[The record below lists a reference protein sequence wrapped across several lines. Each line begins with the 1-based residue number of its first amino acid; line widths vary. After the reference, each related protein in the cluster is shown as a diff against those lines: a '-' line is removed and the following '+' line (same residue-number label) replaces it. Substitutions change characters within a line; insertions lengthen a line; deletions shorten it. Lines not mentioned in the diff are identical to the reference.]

1 MTTAVTNDQD
11 LQTTEADQGQS
22 VAASSSI
29 IFELEGIVGSMRQ
42 ATFDVLKSILGEQ
55 GAKITPVH
63 ISRYCLQTPPEM
75 YLESLLEAVN
85 ITRQSMDKLLDDIR
99 GGIDMQLSSKSATLP
114 RPLSD
119 LFKTAS
125 KRGVSLAAISAL
137 PESTS
142 NALLENLG
150 LSSFGVRLF
159 TMEIDDEGG
168 FPRADSWLKVA
179 RSLGR
184 HPAQCGVIATS
195 HAASKSALSAGMR
208 CVAIPDSFTGF
219 EDFSGANAIIE
230 DLTESDAETL
240 LGDLCPHL
248 MDGA

>member
-11 LQTTEADQGQS
+11 LQTAEADQGQS

-114 RPLSD
+114 QPLSD

-125 KRGVSLAAISAL
+125 AQGVSLAAISAL
-137 PESTS
+137 SESTC
-142 NALLENLG
+142 NALLDNLG
-150 LSSFGVRLF
+150 LTSFGVRLF
-159 TMEIDDEGG
+159 TMEIDEEGG

-179 RSLGR
+179 RSLER

-208 CVAIPDSFTGF
+208 CVAIPDAFTGF
-219 EDFSGANAIIE
+219 EDFSGANTIIE
-230 DLTESDAETL
+230 DLADTDAETL
-240 LGDLCPHL
+240 LRELCPHL
-248 MDGA
+248 IDGA